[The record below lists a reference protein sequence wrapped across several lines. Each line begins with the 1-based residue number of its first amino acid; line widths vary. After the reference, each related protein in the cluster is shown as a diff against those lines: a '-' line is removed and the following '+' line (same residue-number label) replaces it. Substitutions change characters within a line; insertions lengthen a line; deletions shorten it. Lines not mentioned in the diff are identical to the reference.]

1 MKKKLFRVILAISV
15 AMPLILSCFPFLT
28 TKGNYVSC
36 SSVKAGGDEAC
47 ETDPISERLLQHVYG
62 SHSPIYPRAGEEV
75 TYTASARGKEATGVG
90 ISSLSIEVLQYKLGE
105 GNSVPLPLNL
115 VNTFTGEELFPDQPM
130 EAQMTLDTGP
140 FPEDTYVRYKATA
153 VLADGTALSDSGIRH
168 AANLR
173 ERTIE
178 VFNGAV
184 PVYRRGYHRDK
195 FDFLFIPDA
204 DYEGDEDAYL
214 YDVEASVYAGMFT
227 DPPYRYKRF
236 RRYMN
241 IYVNMLRPAY
251 TGDADGLSADV
262 RLIDKPDNFDGE
274 ADPAPDLTWVD
285 VAVVRHQAPF
295 QDWGSRG
302 FMEGKFCTA
311 DSSTVI
317 NMESLHALMDLYD
330 EYGLKTPF
338 TPEMGGEHPNLFET
352 EQECEDHV
360 AEHPGFA
367 VGHCEQVSEDTDNN
381 DPGADFNWHWC
392 SEYNA
397 GIGIFTHVMD
407 SNGSGPFGVEER
419 CRVAWAVD
427 AILGDPAGS
436 AYSPLWVRGCPGF
449 SCAPPAAAASSVSGA
464 PAWPVPTMRIP
475 EEDTL
480 PEDCRS
486 VFCEWQ
492 LWVEEAM
499 AKSLVVSL
507 RLKNGQGLLQAAA
520 IHQGP
525 PPNLGT
531 AAIFKGREKE
541 APFRAQLL
549 KGTQLVKEY
558 GLSDP
563 RRIGAERGKAAPGL
577 LTETTWDIR
586 LPWQVAD
593 VDRLRILDRSGR
605 VWLDTS
611 LRLVR

>member
-1 MKKKLFRVILAISV
+1 MKKKLFRIILATGL
-15 AMPLILSCFPFLT
+15 AAALIFGGSLFLV
-28 TKGNYVSC
+28 TKGRLASLN
-36 SSVKAGGDEAC
+36 SVKAGGDEAC
-47 ETDPISERLLQHVYG
+47 ETNPVSERLLQHVYG

-90 ISSLSIEVLQYKLGE
+90 ISSISIEVIQYELGE
-105 GNSVPLPLNL
+105 GNAVPLPLAE
-115 VNTFTGEELFPDQPM
+115 VNTFTEDQAFPDQPM
-130 EAQMTLDTGP
+130 EAQLTLTAGP
-140 FPEDTYVRYKATA
+140 YPEDTYVKYKATA
-153 VLADGTALSDSGIRH
+153 VLADGTVLSDTGIRH
-168 AANLR
+168 AANLS
-173 ERTIE
+173 EQTIV

-184 PVYRRGYHRDK
+184 PVYRRGYHKDK

-214 YDVEASVYAGMFT
+214 YDVEASVYEGMFT

-241 IYVNMLRPAY
+241 IYVNLLRPAY
-251 TGDADGLSADV
+251 TGDADSFSADV
-262 RLIDKPDNFDGE
+262 RLVDKPDNFDGE
-274 ADPAPDLTWVD
+274 ADPTPDLTWVD

-311 DSSTVI
+311 DSSNVI

-330 EYGLKTPF
+330 EYGLKRPF
-338 TPEMGGEHPNLFET
+338 TPGMGGEHPNLFET
-352 EQECEDHV
+352 EQDCEDHV
-360 AEHPGFA
+360 AEHGGFA

-381 DPGADFNWHWC
+381 DPGSDFNWHWC

-436 AYSPLWVRGCPGF
+436 AYSPLWVIGCPGF
-449 SCAPPAAAASSVSGA
+449 SCAPPAAAAAAVPSSASA
-464 PAWPVPTMRIP
+464 SMRIP
-475 EEDTL
+475 EEDVL

-486 VFCEWQ
+486 AFCERQ

-499 AKSLVVSL
+499 AKSLVISL
-507 RLKNGQGLLQAAA
+507 RLKNAQALLRAAA
-520 IHQGP
+520 IHRGP

-531 AAIFKGREKE
+531 AVIFKGREKE
-541 APFRAQLL
+541 APFRVQLL
-549 KGTQLVKEY
+549 KGTLLAKEY

-563 RRIGAERGKAAPGL
+563 RQIGAELGKAKPEL

-586 LPWQVAD
+586 LPWQVVD
-593 VDRLRILDRSGR
+593 VNRLRILDRSGR

-611 LRLVR
+611 LQLAP